1 METQILKL
9 REPYNVIC
17 SKGVFAYHIATLIVV
32 DEIPNKEDPSIELS
46 VEKMKMAGT
55 KAFH

>member
-32 DEIPNKEDPSIELS
+32 E
-46 VEKMKMAGT
+46 
-55 KAFH
+55 